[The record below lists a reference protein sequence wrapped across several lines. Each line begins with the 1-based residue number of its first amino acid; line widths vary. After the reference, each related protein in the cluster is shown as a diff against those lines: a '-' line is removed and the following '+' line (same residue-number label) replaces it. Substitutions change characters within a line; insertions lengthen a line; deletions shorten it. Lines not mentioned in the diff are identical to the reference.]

1 MMKMITLRKE
11 AVQYLETQRAGTPY
25 YKVSPQEAR
34 AMRMVTQWQSAHK
47 PKLAS
52 IEDHK
57 ITVRDGEQIT
67 VRLYTPVRGKTLPV
81 IVYYHGG
88 GWVYGNL
95 ESVDAGCQLLA
106 DQAQAIVVS
115 VDYRLAPEYP
125 FPIPLHDAYDSLV
138 WVHDHIEALGGDASR
153 LSVAGDSAGGNLAT
167 VVAYLA
173 TALEGPSLHAQTLIY
188 PVTNVDFST
197 VSYLAYGEDYGLDT
211 QAMQWFSHHYT
222 EEANFTNPLVSPLQ
236 LEEVRNMPKTFIIA
250 AEADVLFD
258 EGLSYAQKLK
268 AAGVVVEHITM
279 SGLIHSYF
287 SKMNYFEDATIE
299 TVTKIAQFLK

>member
-1 MMKMITLRKE
+1 MITLRKE
-11 AVQYLETQRAGTPY
+11 AVQYLEAQRTGTPY

-34 AMRMVTQWQSAHK
+34 AMRTVTQWQSAHK

-67 VRLYTPVRGKTLPV
+67 VRLYTPVLGKKLPV

-95 ESVDAGCQLLA
+95 ESADAGCQLLA

-125 FPIPLHDAYDSLV
+125 FPTPLHDAYDSLV
-138 WVHDHIEALGGDASR
+138 WVHDHMEALGGDASR

-236 LEEVRNMPKTFIIA
+236 LKEVRNMPKTFIIA

-279 SGLIHSYF
+279 PGLIHSYF
-287 SKMNYFEDATIE
+287 SKMNYFEEATIE

>member
-11 AVQYLETQRAGTPY
+11 AVQYLEAQRTGTPY

-34 AMRMVTQWQSAHK
+34 AMRTVTQWQSAHK

-67 VRLYTPVRGKTLPV
+67 VRLYTPVLGKTLPV

-95 ESVDAGCQLLA
+95 ESADAGCQLLA

-125 FPIPLHDAYDSLV
+125 FPTPLHDAYDSLV
-138 WVHDHIEALGGDASR
+138 WVHDHMEALGGDASR

-268 AAGVVVEHITM
+268 AAGVVVEHITIP
-279 SGLIHSYF
+279 GLIHSYF
-287 SKMNYFEDATIE
+287 SKMNYFEEATIE

>member
-1 MMKMITLRKE
+1 MITLRKE
-11 AVQYLETQRAGTPY
+11 AVQYLEAQRTGTPY

-34 AMRMVTQWQSAHK
+34 AMRTVTQWQSAHK
-47 PKLAS
+47 SKLAS

-67 VRLYTPVRGKTLPV
+67 VRLYTPVLGKTLPV

-138 WVHDHIEALGGDASR
+138 WVHDHMEALGGDASH

-279 SGLIHSYF
+279 PGLIHSYF

>member
-1 MMKMITLRKE
+1 MTTLRKE
-11 AVQYLETQRAGTPY
+11 AVHYIQAQHVATPY
-25 YKVSPQEAR
+25 YQVTPQEAR
-34 AMRMVTQWQSAHK
+34 AMRAVTQWQSPQQ

-52 IEDHK
+52 IKDQK
-57 ITVRDGEQIT
+57 ITVRDGAQIT
-67 VRLYTPVRGKTLPV
+67 LRLYTPIFDQPLPV

-106 DQAQAIVVS
+106 NQAQAIVVS

-138 WVHDHIEALGGDASR
+138 WVHDHIEAFGGDATR
-153 LSVAGDSAGGNLAT
+153 LTVAGDSAGGNLAT

-173 TALEGPSLHAQTLIY
+173 TTSGGPNLQAQVLIY
-188 PVTNVDFST
+188 PVTNVDFTT
-197 VSYLAYGEDYGLDT
+197 VSYQAYGENFGLDK
-211 QAMQWFSHHYT
+211 QGMQWFSQHYT
-222 EEANFTNPLVSPLQ
+222 DESNYINPFVSPLH
-236 LEEVRNMPKTFIIA
+236 LKDVSHMPKTIIIA

-258 EGLSYAQKLK
+258 EGLSYAHKLTT
-268 AAGVVVEHITM
+268 AGVAVEHITM

-299 TVTKIAQFLK
+299 TVAIIAEFLK

>member
-1 MMKMITLRKE
+1 MITLRK
-11 AVQYLETQRAGTPY
+11 AVQYLEAQRTGTPY

-34 AMRMVTQWQSAHK
+34 AMRTVTQWQSAHK

-67 VRLYTPVRGKTLPV
+67 VRLYTPVLGKTLPV

-95 ESVDAGCQLLA
+95 ESVDAGRQLLA

-125 FPIPLHDAYDSLV
+125 FPTPLHDAYDSLV
-138 WVHDHIEALGGDASR
+138 WVHNHMEALGGDASR

-222 EEANFTNPLVSPLQ
+222 EEANFTNPLVS
-236 LEEVRNMPKTFIIA
+236 
-250 AEADVLFD
+250 LF
-258 EGLSYAQKLK
+258 
-268 AAGVVVEHITM
+268 
-279 SGLIHSYF
+279 
-287 SKMNYFEDATIE
+287 N
-299 TVTKIAQFLK
+299 

>member
-1 MMKMITLRKE
+1 MITLRKE
-11 AVQYLETQRAGTPY
+11 AVQYLEAQRTGTPY

-34 AMRMVTQWQSAHK
+34 AMRTVTQWQSAHK

-67 VRLYTPVRGKTLPV
+67 VRLYTPVLGKTLPV

-95 ESVDAGCQLLA
+95 ESVDAGRQLLA

-125 FPIPLHDAYDSLV
+125 FPTPLHDAYDSLV
-138 WVHDHIEALGGDASR
+138 WVHNHMEALGGDASR

-268 AAGVVVEHITM
+268 VAGVVVEHITM
-279 SGLIHSYF
+279 PGLIHSYF
-287 SKMNYFEDATIE
+287 SKMNYFEEATIE
-299 TVTKIAQFLK
+299 TVTKLRNS

>member
-1 MMKMITLRKE
+1 MITLRKE
-11 AVQYLETQRAGTPY
+11 AVQYLEAQRTGTPY

-34 AMRMVTQWQSAHK
+34 AMRTVTQWQSAHK

-52 IEDHK
+52 IEDHN

-67 VRLYTPVRGKTLPV
+67 VRLYTPVLGKTLPV

-95 ESVDAGCQLLA
+95 ESADAGCQLLA

-125 FPIPLHDAYDSLV
+125 FPTPLHDAYDSLV
-138 WVHDHIEALGGDASR
+138 WVHDHMEALGGDASR

-279 SGLIHSYF
+279 PGLIHSYF
-287 SKMNYFEDATIE
+287 SKMNYFEEATIE